1 MWRTAGK
8 RRILTAKNAKSA
20 KEEKKIN
27 HSTPRVRR
35 CGEGTENTKGREEG
49 FNRREHR
56 EFRGMRRD

>member
-8 RRILTAKNAKSA
+8 RRILTEKNAKSA

-35 CGEGTENTKGREEG
+35 CGEGTENTENAKG
-49 FNRREHR
+49 
-56 EFRGMRRD
+56 